1 LGRYE
6 ISGTEDSIAT
16 SLSMTQEF
24 CIELI
29 LLSPLGRGFEFE
41 FKETELNGIEFKCM
55 LREEN
60 FLDRDDTTIFG
71 KARFFLGKRARHI
84 SHGDEGRIKN
94 KNKFLAGLL
103 LPERGRKSN
112 LLRSSTFLLPGNQS
126 PLTLFLQFPFSKL

>member
-29 LLSPLGRGFEFE
+29 LLSPFGRGFEFE

-94 KNKFLAGLL
+94 KNKFLAVYCCLSGEENRTCLGAVL
-103 LPERGRKSN
+103 FF
-112 LLRSSTFLLPGNQS
+112 FLE
-126 PLTLFLQFPFSKL
+126 TKVH